1 MKSPLLEP
9 RSYELSTYLDALNN
23 RFSAQS
29 ASGLNSSKMISPGV
43 ELGICDSNVLRLGEN
58 DLEFITSVI
67 MHYVR
72 QFGFSMDAVIFGN
85 PNFNFAEK
93 YILTESNFRDCRSCC
108 QRLSSE
114 RDLSFNLAADLF
126 SKICPF
132 SP

>member
-9 RSYELSTYLDALNN
+9 RSYELSSEQIIFNG

-29 ASGLNSSKMISPGV
+29 ASGLNSLEMISPGV

-58 DLEFITSVI
+58 DLEFII
-67 MHYVR
+67 IYV
-72 QFGFSMDAVIFGN
+72 
-85 PNFNFAEK
+85 
-93 YILTESNFRDCRSCC
+93 LTESNFRDCRSCC